1 VTQFGDDPFS
11 LLCSSIMSFCF
22 KLEGSPASAEVSSG
36 SHSYLSTACANR
48 LGLSFSGG
56 SVDIA
61 VSVKIGDSW
70 ATCVVSLLVL
80 DEHQEIDMVLGG
92 DWQGLVKDLC
102 SATGFI
108 YPVALVNVYLRL

>member
-1 VTQFGDDPFS
+1 MTQFGDDPFS

-80 DEHQEIDMVLGG
+80 DEHQEIDMMLGG

-108 YPVALVNVYLRL
+108 YPVIRVKSI